1 MRSAQVFNLVHLIS
15 LYFTRKV
22 FNIGP
27 LKSKAFRVIFLLVLV
42 MMLGIFTFMLYSFFN
57 LIGNENLE
65 VPLIL
70 RVYSMTIMFWSLIIF
85 MFVKILFMKSNSFL
99 KMTTT
104 LPVTM
109 NERNSALLIF
119 ETVISIILISLL
131 SSAVVLSLILTYG
144 TQFILLLISTVFFSS
159 IITYLILQ
167 LINKVIVFILNF
179 FNLNP
184 LKDIVTIF
192 IFSLV
197 FFFLYQDANSVAE
210 SVVYAYLDEKDV
222 GFNILIS
229 WSIFFER
236 FDFWIILVTFIISF
250 LLLSFLNIKIPDK
263 AYMSTQNYL
272 KIELFKRFNNLLV
285 SYVYSILRKK
295 DTFNY
300 IGVSYIIFLYLFMDN
315 KSEYSLYAL
324 LPLAFNGIYH
334 YVNTN
339 SIRKLWWKTNYTVWK
354 DYVFLISSQ
363 ILYILFIS
371 LPLVIIVLIFNT
383 SLTTNFMAL
392 ASVTVAV
399 FLFTLVGI
407 LFPPYDDNPF
417 SVIISFV
424 IIFTIIIVLAI
435 GIAILQLST
444 TQNFIFVGFIFFVI
458 IYFSIFG
465 LKKIREEV

>member
-1 MRSAQVFNLVHLIS
+1 
-15 LYFTRKV
+15 
-22 FNIGP
+22 
-27 LKSKAFRVIFLLVLV
+27 
-42 MMLGIFTFMLYSFFN
+42 
-57 LIGNENLE
+57 
-65 VPLIL
+65 
-70 RVYSMTIMFWSLIIF
+70 
-85 MFVKILFMKSNSFL
+85 
-99 KMTTT
+99 
-104 LPVTM
+104 
-109 NERNSALLIF
+109 
-119 ETVISIILISLL
+119 
-131 SSAVVLSLILTYG
+131 
-144 TQFILLLISTVFFSS
+144 
-159 IITYLILQ
+159 
-167 LINKVIVFILNF
+167 
-179 FNLNP
+179 
-184 LKDIVTIF
+184 
-192 IFSLV
+192 
-197 FFFLYQDANSVAE
+197 
-210 SVVYAYLDEKDV
+210 
-222 GFNILIS
+222 
-229 WSIFFER
+229 
-236 FDFWIILVTFIISF
+236 
-250 LLLSFLNIKIPDK
+250 
-263 AYMSTQNYL
+263 
-272 KIELFKRFNNLLV
+272 
-285 SYVYSILRKK
+285 
-295 DTFNY
+295 
-300 IGVSYIIFLYLFMDN
+300 MDN